1 MGNLKQIW
9 VKYVGIILFGAIFFF
24 MLIGFGQPA
33 QAQELNARVEIL
45 SPQLPHTNKR
55 VLDVLQRVMTDFL
68 NKRSWTGQQIRPNER
83 IDCNFVITINTWDGV
98 SEFTG
103 QAQIMSMRPV
113 YNANY
118 SSPILNTVDKDFDF
132 SYVDGQIIE
141 YSDQQFTN
149 NLTSLLA
156 YYANLIIGMDA
167 DTFSPDGGTPYYNV
181 ANSIVNNAQSSSY
194 AGWRFMDGDANRYWL
209 VNNMQDRRFY
219 PIRKFL
225 YEYSRHGLDQLA
237 ENPVQARQS
246 ILQSMELLKSVD
258 RMGQKAMLPQIFFTA
273 KSNELV
279 GVLSALNP
287 QERVQIFNLLN
298 EIDPS
303 NSRIYEVL
311 RSR

>member
-1 MGNLKQIW
+1 M
-9 VKYVGIILFGAIFFF
+9 LFGAFFFF
-24 MLIGFGQPA
+24 MLMGFVQPA
-33 QAQELNARVEIL
+33 RAQELNARVEIL

-55 VLDVLQRVMTDFL
+55 VLDVLQRVITDFL
-68 NKRSWTGQQIRPNER
+68 NKRSWTGQQIQPNER
-83 IDCNFVITINTWDGV
+83 IDCSFVITINTWDGV
-98 SEFTG
+98 SDFTG

-113 YNANY
+113 YNTNY
-118 SSPILNTVDKDFDF
+118 SSPILNMVDRDFNF
-132 SYVDGQIIE
+132 SYVDGQMID
-141 YSDQQFTN
+141 YSDQQFTS

-167 DTFSPDGGTPYYNV
+167 DTFSPDGGTPYYQV
-181 ANSIVNNAQSSSY
+181 AMGIVNNAQSSQY
-194 AGWRFMDGDANRYWL
+194 TGWRFMDGDANRYWL

-225 YEYSRHGLDQLA
+225 YEYSRQGLDQLA
-237 ENPVQARQS
+237 ENPVQARQN
-246 ILQSMELLKSVD
+246 IVKSMELLKTVD
-258 RMGQKAMLPQIFFTA
+258 RMGQGAMLDQLFFMA

-287 QERVQIFNLLN
+287 QERVQMFNLLS

-303 NSRIYEVL
+303 NSGRYEVL